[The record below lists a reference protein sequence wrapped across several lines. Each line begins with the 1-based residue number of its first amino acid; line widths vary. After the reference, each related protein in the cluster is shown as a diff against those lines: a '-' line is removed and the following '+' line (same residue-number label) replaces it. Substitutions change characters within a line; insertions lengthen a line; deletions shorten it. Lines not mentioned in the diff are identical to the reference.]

1 MVVKTFFICLSAI
14 LVLGLLPHY
23 STKPPEEDFV
33 LNNGCLIYAIQYQ
46 HAIKAKNILNE
57 SDVWAKIILF
67 KVLGAES
74 GHAVTVYVYK
84 NSTYVY
90 DPGFTSYQLAQFPVY
105 NPYKIAKMMNPL
117 SEIAWAEYAENVLLY
132 NP

>member
-1 MVVKTFFICLSAI
+1 MIRFFFLCLALVVI
-14 LVLGLLPHY
+14 LGLLPNY
-23 STKPPEEDFV
+23 STKPPEEDII
-33 LNNGCLIYAIQYQ
+33 LNNGCMIYSIQYQ
-46 HAIKAKNILNE
+46 HAIKAKKILNE
-57 SDVWAKIILF
+57 SDVWAKIIMF
-67 KVLGAES
+67 KVLGAKT

-90 DPGFTSYQLAQFPVY
+90 DPGFASYQLSLFPVY

-117 SEIAWAEYAENVLLY
+117 SEIAWAEYAENVMLY